1 MRIQTLLPDDEFM
14 DDSISLIY
22 NVEIG
27 ELHERDKFQWIEV
40 ITISKL
46 NDDEDIMFKKVKF
59 LDFEFKMNHIKQ
71 IIKIEIIANFKKK
84 SD

>member
-1 MRIQTLLPDDEFM
+1 MRIQTVLPDDEFL
-14 DDSISLIY
+14 DDAISLTY

-40 ITISKL
+40 ITIQQHE
-46 NDDEDIMFKKVKF
+46 DEDILFKKIKF

-71 IIKIEIIANFKKK
+71 IIKIEIIANYKKK